1 MARAGSLVARI
12 LVIGRIRFLLT
23 PLSFVIIIRIRGL
36 LTHMPFFIS
45 IVTMHLKISMM
56 IKTII
61 LNLQIKP
68 S

>member
-36 LTHMPFFIS
+36 LTHMSLFIS
-45 IVTMHLKISMM
+45 IVFTVTMM

>member
-36 LTHMPFFIS
+36 TTHMSFFIS
-45 IVTMHLKISMM
+45 IVFTVNMHLKISMM

-61 LNLQIKP
+61 LI
-68 S
+68 